1 LHSFKNRLISS
12 AAIPAIVTLEAG
24 ATAWSSPEAGNRAL
38 EAAQAVGQN
47 PAAIAKPCPGQA
59 SIKLPRL
66 AAPAIRATHV
76 QRRTRATRAAL
87 AIRVILAVTR
97 RRCS

>member
-1 LHSFKNRLISS
+1 MVITGGEQSRSRS
-12 AAIPAIVTLEAG
+12 T
-24 ATAWSSPEAGNRAL
+24 
-38 EAAQAVGQN
+38 QAVGQN

-97 RRCS
+97 RRRS